1 MKIQSFVG
9 LATAATT
16 ATATATSATR
26 GGKIIRRRHTPELNG
41 CSNILADL
49 FLQSLQ
55 LTLRRH
61 EITCNFIL
69 KQGIPRILK
78 ITDFRR
84 TQLNPSMLL
93 VMKLFTTLVDALVL
107 QAGGIVAQKALNLRL
122 KLEK

>member
-9 LATAATT
+9 LATAAT
-16 ATATATSATR
+16 AAAASATR
-26 GGKIIRRRHTPELNG
+26 GSKIIRRRHTPKLNG

-49 FLQSLQ
+49 FLQGLQ

-61 EITCNFIL
+61 EITCNFIF

-78 ITDFRR
+78 ITDFRS